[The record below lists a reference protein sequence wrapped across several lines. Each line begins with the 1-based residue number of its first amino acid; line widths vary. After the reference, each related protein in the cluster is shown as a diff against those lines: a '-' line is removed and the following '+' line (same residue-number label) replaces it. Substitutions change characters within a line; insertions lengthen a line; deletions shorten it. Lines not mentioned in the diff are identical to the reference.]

1 MSRAVQSPFGTAIID
16 DDEFDKLHDFHDFSD
31 VKAELGTRVK
41 LDSMRGFLNMLALLV
56 LALALLGIFMV
67 WPVTI
72 ALRRTSIGSRTAGFN
87 LGGINATGQY
97 PEVYIP
103 SLIDPDTPRSAYSRQ
118 GYDGETWDLAFSD
131 EFNQEGR
138 TFFPGDDPVWEGMD
152 MHYWGTV

>member
-1 MSRAVQSPFGTAIID
+1 MSRNGESPFGTAIID
-16 DDEFDKLHDFHDFSD
+16 DGEFDALHDFHDPKD
-31 VKAELGTRVK
+31 VKAELSTRVR

-72 ALRRTSIGSRTAGFN
+72 ASQRISIGSRTAGYN

-97 PEVYIP
+97 PEVRIP

-118 GYDGETWDLAFSD
+118 GYDGETWDLAYSD